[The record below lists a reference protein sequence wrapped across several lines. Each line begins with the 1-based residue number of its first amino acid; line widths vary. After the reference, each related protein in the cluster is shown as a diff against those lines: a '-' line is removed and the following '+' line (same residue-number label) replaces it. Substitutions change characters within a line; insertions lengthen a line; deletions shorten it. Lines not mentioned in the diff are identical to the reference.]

1 MASLPNP
8 AVFATADAA
17 QGEKRLF
24 NEQIQATLTSVG
36 RSLGECRLRRGMMNT
51 ELIIRRCKPSD
62 RSAIDALN
70 RSLQAY
76 EASLRLTRIDAD
88 AIPSS
93 YVDEIFSRIR
103 KRIGGIVVAEIGVEI
118 VGFIAWIRDEDALEL
133 DPPEV
138 VITDLVVS
146 APHRRSGVGRK
157 LLKAAE
163 AAAVTAGITRISVA
177 TLSANTDARAAY
189 EAMGFH
195 QVMVSYEKHLRL
207 LT

>member
-1 MASLPNP
+1 M
-8 AVFATADAA
+8 T
-17 QGEKRLF
+17 
-24 NEQIQATLTSVG
+24 
-36 RSLGECRLRRGMMNT
+36 NT

-88 AIPSS
+88 AIPLG
-93 YVDEIFSRIR
+93 YVDEILSRIR
-103 KRIGGIVVAEIGVEI
+103 KRVGGIVVAEIGVEI
-118 VGFIAWIRDEDALEL
+118 VGFIAWIREEDPLEL
-133 DPPEV
+133 DPPEIV
-138 VITDLVVS
+138 VTDLVVS
-146 APHRRSGVGRK
+146 APHRRSGVGRE
-157 LLKAAE
+157 LLKAVE
-163 AAAVTAGITRISVA
+163 AAAMTAGITRISVS

>member
-1 MASLPNP
+1 MS
-8 AVFATADAA
+8 
-17 QGEKRLF
+17 
-24 NEQIQATLTSVG
+24 
-36 RSLGECRLRRGMMNT
+36 T
-51 ELIIRRCKPSD
+51 ELIIRRCNPSD

-88 AIPSS
+88 TIPSS

-103 KRIGGIVVAEIGVEI
+103 KRVGGIVVAEIGAEI
-118 VGFIAWIRDEDALEL
+118 VGFIAWIRDEDPLEL

-138 VITDLVVS
+138 IVTDLVVS
-146 APHRRSGVGRK
+146 PPQRRGGVGRE

-163 AAAVTAGITRISVA
+163 AAAMAAGINRISVS

>member
-1 MASLPNP
+1 M
-8 AVFATADAA
+8 T
-17 QGEKRLF
+17 
-24 NEQIQATLTSVG
+24 
-36 RSLGECRLRRGMMNT
+36 NT

-76 EASLRLTRIDAD
+76 EAPLRPTRIDAD
-88 AIPSS
+88 AIPPS
-93 YVDEIFSRIR
+93 YVDEIFFRIR
-103 KRIGGIVVAEIGVEI
+103 KRVGGIVVAEIGVEI
-118 VGFIAWIRDEDALEL
+118 VGFIAWICDEDPLEL

-138 VITDLVVS
+138 IVTDLVVS
-146 APHRRSGVGRK
+146 APHRRSGVGRE

-163 AAAVTAGITRISVA
+163 AAAVTAGITRISVS

-189 EAMGFH
+189 EALGFD